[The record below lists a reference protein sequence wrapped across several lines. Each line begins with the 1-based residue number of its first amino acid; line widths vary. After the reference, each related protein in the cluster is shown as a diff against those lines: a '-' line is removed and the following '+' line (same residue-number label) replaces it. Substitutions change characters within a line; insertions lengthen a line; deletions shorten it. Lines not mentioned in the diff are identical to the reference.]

1 MGLKKTQD
9 PAINPRAPWDNDDL
23 NREREGVLLTRLIQ
37 SLTGSYVIA
46 LKGGWGTGKSVFL
59 RRLSANLENH
69 RIPVIP
75 IDAWRTDYLEDPLI
89 SFVAATEQRIAEE
102 RSRSE
107 TRIEKGKSIAIG
119 LASSAGRLSPAIS
132 GLIADAFVPGSG
144 EAAKAAAEGVEMSG
158 KAVLDAIK
166 TKKDAEIRFRELLS
180 AARDHLTKRPAG
192 RPVRPIVIALDELDR
207 CRPNYAV
214 KVLERIKHFFDV
226 PGVIFVIATDGTN
239 LPGAVSSVYGEKI
252 DGEMYLRKFFDYEF
266 DLSEPDSNS
275 FSKALEIQFEFDR
288 IIESSLYLEDREQA
302 SQILLEPSDSN
313 YKNPVSNHDR
323 GLDAFEILDSF
334 KFFSHRLKLSLR
346 DQSQAFTLINA
357 YLRTLKSDVI
367 IYPSVLSFVY
377 CLRFSNPKTYEKIR
391 TSQATLKN
399 IFIQDH
405 NGHYPISDSGSWIN
419 ATIYGFD
426 LNFFWEACENAN
438 HPEYIRKLRHRIFNE
453 NNPSNARKC
462 AINKIFYRMQ
472 ADKRPLPQFLPRA
485 FHLADAFSQGH
496 EENKSHALF
505 YGV

>member
-9 PAINPRAPWDNDDL
+9 PTINPRAPWDNDDL

-132 GLIADAFVPGSG
+132 GLIADTFAPGSG

-207 CRPNYAV
+207 CRPSYAV

-266 DLSEPDSNS
+266 DLSEPDSNY
-275 FSKALEIQFEFDR
+275 FSKTLESQFEFDH
-288 IIESSLYLEDREQA
+288 IIASSPYLADRERA
-302 SQILLEPSDSN
+302 SQMVLTPSDHD
-313 YKNPVSNHDR
+313 YKEPVSNYDR
-323 GLDAFEILDSF
+323 GLDAFEILSSF
-334 KFFSHRLKLSLR
+334 QFFARHLKLSLR
-346 DQSQAFTLINA
+346 DQSQAFTLVNA
-357 YLRTLKSDVI
+357 YLRTLKSDVMV
-367 IYPSVLSFVY
+367 YPAVLSFIY
-377 CLRFSNPKTYEKIR
+377 CLRFSEPQTYEKIR
-391 TSQATLKN
+391 TSQIRLKS
-399 IFIQDH
+399 IFLKDASRLSLV
-405 NGHYPISDSGSWIN
+405 NDSESWVN
-419 ATIYGFD
+419 ATIYGLD
-426 LNFFWEACENAN
+426 LSFFWEASESTN
-438 HPEYIRKLRHRIFNE
+438 HREYARKIRHTIFNE
-453 NNPSNARKC
+453 SNASLARKC
-462 AINKIFYRMQ
+462 AIDKLFYRLH
-472 ADKRPLPQFLPRA
+472 ADKRPLTHFLPRA
-485 FHLADAFSQGH
+485 FQLADAFT
-496 EENKSHALF
+496 
-505 YGV
+505 